1 MLCNKY
7 EKEIIN
13 IILSYLGWRNVVSL
27 ITLLPDAEYTKEN
40 LAIKLKDLCT
50 KENIPH
56 VSIMRSLRIL
66 LTGQKVIFYYVRYY
80 QIYISF

>member
-1 MLCNKY
+1 M
-7 EKEIIN
+7 
-13 IILSYLGWRNVVSL
+13 VSL

-56 VSIMRSLRIL
+56 VSFMRSLRIL
-66 LTGQKVIFYYVRYY
+66 LTGQKVNFYYVRY
-80 QIYISF
+80 